1 MKNKNREL
9 AAELA
14 VGALVALI
22 FAGLAVFTIAI
33 SGKNLFRKNVFQIET
48 VMPDAM
54 GLRPNDPVIAKG
66 TTVGSVTKVFYDR
79 DGVHVQ
85 AQLEA
90 PVEFHE
96 GYEITVVS
104 TSILGGRQLVLK
116 EGDETSPVVEDVRH
130 LVGRRPS
137 DLMEDATEAVARVRE
152 FLETDALTN
161 LYTFSESLKVLGL
174 RLENGE
180 GTLGRLLSSDDEMY
194 TNLNAAVENI
204 KVASD
209 WIRNGEGTLGGL
221 FSPDS
226 GLHADI
232 TNLVADVRDIA
243 DRLERGEGTLGRLLS
258 SDDEMYTNLNA
269 AVANIKLISDR
280 LEKGEGTLGRLLSSD
295 DEMYTNLNAT
305 VANLRTISDRLEKGE
320 GTLGKLLSSDDE
332 LYNNVNGTVTDVRE
346 LLDDMREANT
356 LSTFSS
362 LLFSGF

>member
-96 GYEITVVS
+96 GYEVTVVS
-104 TSILGGRQLVLK
+104 TSILGGRQLVLR
-116 EGDETSPVVEDVRH
+116 EGDETAPVVEDVRH
-130 LVGRRPS
+130 LVGKKPS

-152 FLETDALTN
+152 FLATDALTN

-194 TNLNAAVENI
+194 TNLNAAVADARDAIADLKSIAARLE
-204 KVASD
+204 A
-209 WIRNGEGTLGGL
+209 GEGTLG
-221 FSPDS
+221 
-226 GLHADI
+226 
-232 TNLVADVRDIA
+232 
-243 DRLERGEGTLGRLLS
+243 
-258 SDDEMYTNLNA
+258 
-269 AVANIKLISDR
+269 K
-280 LEKGEGTLGRLLSSD
+280 LLSSD

-305 VANLRTISDRLEKGE
+305 VANLRSISDRLEKGE

-332 LYNNVNGTVTDVRE
+332 LYRNVNGTVTDARE

-356 LSTFSS
+356 LSTFTS
-362 LLFSGF
+362 LLLSGF

>member
-90 PVEFHE
+90 PVEFHK

-116 EGDETSPVVEDVRH
+116 EGDESAAVVEDVRH
-130 LVGRRPS
+130 LVGKKPS

-194 TNLNAAVENI
+194 TNLNAAVADARDAIADLKSIAARLE
-204 KVASD
+204 A
-209 WIRNGEGTLGGL
+209 GEGTLGK
-221 FSPDS
+221 
-226 GLHADI
+226 
-232 TNLVADVRDIA
+232 
-243 DRLERGEGTLGRLLS
+243 LLS

-269 AVANIKLISDR
+269 TVANLRSISDR

-295 DEMYTNLNAT
+295 DE
-305 VANLRTISDRLEKGE
+305 
-320 GTLGKLLSSDDE
+320 
-332 LYNNVNGTVTDVRE
+332 LYRNVNGTVTDARE

-356 LSTFSS
+356 LSTFTS
-362 LLFSGF
+362 LLLSGF

>member
-96 GYEITVVS
+96 GYEVTVVS
-104 TSILGGRQLVLK
+104 TSILGGRQLVLR
-116 EGDETSPVVEDVRH
+116 EGDESAPVVEDVRH
-130 LVGRRPS
+130 LVGKKPS

-194 TNLNAAVENI
+194 TNLNAAV
-204 KVASD
+204 
-209 WIRNGEGTLGGL
+209 
-221 FSPDS
+221 
-226 GLHADI
+226 AD
-232 TNLVADVRDIA
+232 ARDAIA
-243 DRLERGEGTLGRLLS
+243 DLKSIAARLE
-258 SDDEMYTNLNA
+258 A
-269 AVANIKLISDR
+269 
-280 LEKGEGTLGRLLSSD
+280 GEGTLGRLLSSD

-305 VANLRTISDRLEKGE
+305 VANLRSISDRLEKGE

-332 LYNNVNGTVTDVRE
+332 LYRNVNGTVTDARE

-356 LSTFSS
+356 LSTFTS
-362 LLFSGF
+362 LLLSGF

>member
-180 GTLGRLLSSDDEMY
+180 GT
-194 TNLNAAVENI
+194 I
-204 KVASD
+204 
-209 WIRNGEGTLGGL
+209 
-221 FSPDS
+221 
-226 GLHADI
+226 
-232 TNLVADVRDIA
+232 
-243 DRLERGEGTLGRLLS
+243 GRLLS

-269 AVANIKLISDR
+269 AVADARDAIADLKSIAAR
-280 LEKGEGTLGRLLSSD
+280 LEAGEGTLGRLLSSD

-305 VANLRTISDRLEKGE
+305 VANLRSISDRLEKGE

-332 LYNNVNGTVTDVRE
+332 LYRNVNGTVTDARE

-356 LSTFSS
+356 LSTFTS
-362 LLFSGF
+362 LLLSGF

>member
-194 TNLNAAVENI
+194 TNLNAAV
-204 KVASD
+204 
-209 WIRNGEGTLGGL
+209 
-221 FSPDS
+221 
-226 GLHADI
+226 
-232 TNLVADVRDIA
+232 
-243 DRLERGEGTLGRLLS
+243 
-258 SDDEMYTNLNA
+258 
-269 AVANIKLISDR
+269 ANIKLISDR

-295 DEMYTNLNAT
+295 DEMYTNLNAAVADARDAIADLKSIAARLEAGEGTLGRLLSSDDEMYTNLNAT
-305 VANLRTISDRLEKGE
+305 VANLRSISDRLEKGE

-332 LYNNVNGTVTDVRE
+332 LYRNVNGTVTDARE

-356 LSTFSS
+356 LSTFTS
-362 LLFSGF
+362 LLLSGF

>member
-96 GYEITVVS
+96 GYEVTVVS
-104 TSILGGRQLVLK
+104 TSILGGRQLVLR
-116 EGDETSPVVEDVRH
+116 EGDETAPVVEDVRH
-130 LVGRRPS
+130 LVGKKPS

-194 TNLNAAVENI
+194 TNLNAAV
-204 KVASD
+204 
-209 WIRNGEGTLGGL
+209 
-221 FSPDS
+221 
-226 GLHADI
+226 AD
-232 TNLVADVRDIA
+232 ARDAIA
-243 DRLERGEGTLGRLLS
+243 DLKSIAARLE
-258 SDDEMYTNLNA
+258 A
-269 AVANIKLISDR
+269 
-280 LEKGEGTLGRLLSSD
+280 
-295 DEMYTNLNAT
+295 
-305 VANLRTISDRLEKGE
+305 GE

-332 LYNNVNGTVTDVRE
+332 LYRNVNGTVTDARE

-356 LSTFSS
+356 LSTFTS
-362 LLFSGF
+362 LLLSGF

>member
-194 TNLNAAVENI
+194 TNLNAAV
-204 KVASD
+204 
-209 WIRNGEGTLGGL
+209 
-221 FSPDS
+221 
-226 GLHADI
+226 
-232 TNLVADVRDIA
+232 
-243 DRLERGEGTLGRLLS
+243 
-258 SDDEMYTNLNA
+258 
-269 AVANIKLISDR
+269 ANIKLISDR

-295 DEMYTNLNAT
+295 DEMYTNLNAA
-305 VANLRTISDRLEKGE
+305 VADARDAIADLKSIAARLEAGE
-320 GTLGKLLSSDDE
+320 GTLGRLLPSADE
-332 LYNNVNGTVTDVRE
+332 MDTNLNATVTDARE

-356 LSTFSS
+356 LSTFTS
-362 LLFSGF
+362 LLLSGF

>member
-1 MKNKNREL
+1 MASSKNKEL

-14 VGALVALI
+14 VGALVALV

-33 SGKNLFRKNVFQIET
+33 SGKSLFRKNVFQIET

-90 PVEFHE
+90 PVQFHE

-116 EGDETSPVVEDVRH
+116 EGDEAAPVVEDVRH

-161 LYTFSESLKVLGL
+161 LYAFSESLKVLGR

-180 GTLGRLLSSDDEMY
+180 GTLGRLLSSDDE
-194 TNLNAAVENI
+194 
-204 KVASD
+204 
-209 WIRNGEGTLGGL
+209 
-221 FSPDS
+221 
-226 GLHADI
+226 
-232 TNLVADVRDIA
+232 
-243 DRLERGEGTLGRLLS
+243 
-258 SDDEMYTNLNA
+258 
-269 AVANIKLISDR
+269 
-280 LEKGEGTLGRLLSSD
+280 
-295 DEMYTNLNAT
+295 
-305 VANLRTISDRLEKGE
+305 
-320 GTLGKLLSSDDE
+320 
-332 LYNNVNGTVTDVRE
+332 LYRNVNGTVTDARE

-356 LSTFSS
+356 LSTFTS
-362 LLFSGF
+362 LLLSGF

>member
-1 MKNKNREL
+1 MSAKNREI

-14 VGALVALI
+14 VGALVALV

-96 GYEITVVS
+96 GYEVTVVS

-116 EGDETSPVVEDVRH
+116 EGDAAAPVVEDVRH
-130 LVGRRPS
+130 LVGKKPS

-194 TNLNAAVENI
+194 TNLNAAVADARDAIADLKSIAARLE
-204 KVASD
+204 A
-209 WIRNGEGTLGGL
+209 GEGTLGK
-221 FSPDS
+221 
-226 GLHADI
+226 
-232 TNLVADVRDIA
+232 
-243 DRLERGEGTLGRLLS
+243 LLS

-280 LEKGEGTLGRLLSSD
+280 LEKGEGTLG
-295 DEMYTNLNAT
+295 
-305 VANLRTISDRLEKGE
+305 
-320 GTLGKLLSSDDE
+320 KLLSSDDE
-332 LYNNVNGTVTDVRE
+332 LYRNVNGTVTDARE

-356 LSTFSS
+356 LSTFTS
-362 LLFSGF
+362 LLLSGF

>member
-14 VGALVALI
+14 VGALVALV

-116 EGDETSPVVEDVRH
+116 EGDENLPVVEDVRH

-194 TNLNAAVENI
+194 TNLNAAV
-204 KVASD
+204 
-209 WIRNGEGTLGGL
+209 
-221 FSPDS
+221 
-226 GLHADI
+226 AD
-232 TNLVADVRDIA
+232 ARDAIA
-243 DRLERGEGTLGRLLS
+243 DLKSIAARLE
-258 SDDEMYTNLNA
+258 A
-269 AVANIKLISDR
+269 
-280 LEKGEGTLGRLLSSD
+280 GEGTLGRLLSSD

-305 VANLRTISDRLEKGE
+305 VANLRSISDRLEKGE

-332 LYNNVNGTVTDVRE
+332 LYRNVNGTVTDARE

-356 LSTFSS
+356 LSTFTS
-362 LLFSGF
+362 LLLSGF

>member
-1 MKNKNREL
+1 MSSSKNREL

-96 GYEITVVS
+96 GYEVTVVS

-116 EGDETSPVVEDVRH
+116 EGDESAPVVEDVRH
-130 LVGRRPS
+130 LVGKKPS

-194 TNLNAAVENI
+194 TNLNAAVANI
-204 KVASD
+204 KLIS
-209 WIRNGEGTLGGL
+209 
-221 FSPDS
+221 
-226 GLHADI
+226 
-232 TNLVADVRDIA
+232 
-243 DRLERGEGTLGRLLS
+243 DRLEKGEGTLGRLLS

-280 LEKGEGTLGRLLSSD
+280 LEKGEGTLG
-295 DEMYTNLNAT
+295 
-305 VANLRTISDRLEKGE
+305 
-320 GTLGKLLSSDDE
+320 KLLSSDDE
-332 LYNNVNGTVTDVRE
+332 LYRNVNGTVTDARE

-356 LSTFSS
+356 LSTFTS
-362 LLFSGF
+362 LLLSGF

>member
-116 EGDETSPVVEDVRH
+116 EGDENSSVVEDVRH
-130 LVGRRPS
+130 LVGKKPS

-180 GTLGRLLSSDDEMY
+180 GT
-194 TNLNAAVENI
+194 I
-204 KVASD
+204 
-209 WIRNGEGTLGGL
+209 
-221 FSPDS
+221 
-226 GLHADI
+226 
-232 TNLVADVRDIA
+232 
-243 DRLERGEGTLGRLLS
+243 GRLLS

-280 LEKGEGTLGRLLSSD
+280 LEKGEGTLG
-295 DEMYTNLNAT
+295 
-305 VANLRTISDRLEKGE
+305 
-320 GTLGKLLSSDDE
+320 KLLSSDDE
-332 LYNNVNGTVTDVRE
+332 LYRNVNGTVTDARE

-356 LSTFSS
+356 LSTFTS
-362 LLFSGF
+362 LLLSGF

>member
-116 EGDETSPVVEDVRH
+116 EGDETSPVVEETVSEQSTPFTVTFDPGRTVIRMALMVVATSVR
-130 LVGRRPS
+130 
-137 DLMEDATEAVARVRE
+137 
-152 FLETDALTN
+152 
-161 LYTFSESLKVLGL
+161 
-174 RLENGE
+174 
-180 GTLGRLLSSDDEMY
+180 
-194 TNLNAAVENI
+194 
-204 KVASD
+204 VASGD
-209 WIRNGEGTLGGL
+209 SRVMGL
-221 FSPDS
+221 S
-226 GLHADI
+226 GMKM
-232 TNLVADVRDIA
+232 V
-243 DRLERGEGTLGRLLS
+243 
-258 SDDEMYTNLNA
+258 
-269 AVANIKLISDR
+269 
-280 LEKGEGTLGRLLSSD
+280 
-295 DEMYTNLNAT
+295 
-305 VANLRTISDRLEKGE
+305 
-320 GTLGKLLSSDDE
+320 
-332 LYNNVNGTVTDVRE
+332 
-346 LLDDMREANT
+346 
-356 LSTFSS
+356 
-362 LLFSGF
+362 